1 MKKIKRVFTGS
12 FAINPISNEK
22 ILYGYPIM
30 FFFHMGLSYN
40 TVPAHDERDNEFARK
55 FNLKIIKVIDG
66 GNKDEC
72 YTGNGSLINCGEYD
86 GIDNIKFKS
95 IVVEK
100 LEKK

>member
-1 MKKIKRVFTGS
+1 MMK
-12 FAINPISNEK
+12 
-22 ILYGYPIM
+22 
-30 FFFHMGLSYN
+30 
-40 TVPAHDERDNEFARK
+40 RDNEFARK

-100 LEKK
+100 LETINKATKKTNYKLRDWIFTRQRYWGGNSNNLQRNKESP

>member
-1 MKKIKRVFTGS
+1 MKKSCMDIRLCS
-12 FAINPISNEK
+12 FFIWDWCF
-22 ILYGYPIM
+22 IM
-30 FFFHMGLSYN
+30 A
-40 TVPAHDERDNEFARK
+40 VPAHDERDNEFAKK

-72 YTGNGSLINCGEYD
+72 YTGNGSIINSGEYD

-100 LEKK
+100 LENK